1 MDKLLNHRIL
11 VKDEEID
18 WATELDVYALNLSTM
33 QFENTSYITKD
44 SEIVLNMFHNT
55 ADYSEDVADL
65 AKTRNADFLLYTTAH
80 FCVGYVIVKWNR
92 ISKKL

>member
-18 WATELDVYALNLSTM
+18 WAFDLSVNALNLSTM

-44 SEIVLNMFHNT
+44 SEVVLNMFQNT
-55 ADYSEDVADL
+55 ADYSEELADL
-65 AKTRNADFLLYTTAH
+65 AKTRKADYLLYTTAL
-80 FCVGYVIVKWNR
+80 FCVGYVIVK
-92 ISKKL
+92 